1 MGKQELSLEIVEPEA
16 FHDFMEVM
24 SDYAPQVEHLVCQL
38 GFGDTDAA
46 QIDQLF
52 RLLHSIKG
60 DASMCQVRFVVPFV
74 HALESL
80 LERLRSGE
88 VAYEDSI
95 GDVMLLV
102 MDRLG
107 LALEALENHELL
119 DDLQLPLLLH
129 ALNGT
134 VESPV
139 GELLQHCRQL
149 VEQITGIP
157 LHAMAP
163 EAPVDAALLASRGDL
178 AFPAAGGAVRTAG
191 AAVPGPYRTQSGA
204 GAGGQP
210 PGAGVVDDDQ
220 LEAAVYMHDIGM
232 MLLPESFWLKNG
244 RMSELERRQMAEH
257 PGWAAGLLER
267 MPAWAGAARMVAQH
281 HEMPDGRGYPL
292 GLRGAEICDGARI
305 LALVDAFEAV
315 TLEARPPWFAPFDDA
330 RHRRDQ
336 RLRAAVRPAVAGA
349 FQSGDPSAAGGVR
362 QAAGGRMSRCQAP
375 CCLNHCNMRCQ
386 PSLAAAAL

>member
-1 MGKQELSLEIVEPEA
+1 MGEGMGKQELTLEIVEPEA

-74 HALESL
+74 HSLESL

-88 VAYEDSI
+88 VSYEDSI

-119 DDLQLPLLLH
+119 DDLQLPLLMR
-129 ALNGT
+129 ALNQ
-134 VESPV
+134 VAECPV
-139 GELLQHCRQL
+139 GELLQRCQQL

-157 LHAMAP
+157 LHVIESDTP
-163 EAPVDAALLASRGDL
+163 TDAAAQLSQGDL
-178 AFPAAGGAVRTAG
+178 AFFRILALQFEQRLPQFQGRTERNLELALETSRQ
-191 AAVPGPYRTQSGA
+191 APGL
-204 GAGGQP
+204 
-210 PGAGVVDDDQ
+210 VDDRQ
-220 LEAAVYMHDIGM
+220 MEAAVYMHDIGM
-232 MLLPESFWLKNG
+232 MLLPESFWLKVG
-244 RMSELERRQMAEH
+244 RMSESERHQMAEH

-267 MPAWAGAARMVAQH
+267 MPAWADAARMVAQH
-281 HEMPDGRGYPL
+281 HEMPDGRGYPH
-292 GLRGAEICDGARI
+292 GLHGDEICSGALI

-315 TLEARPPWFAPFDDA
+315 TLKHSHRGLRHSMMRAIAEINASERQFDPFWLARFNQVIRVRLAACARRPP
-330 RHRRDQ
+330 
-336 RLRAAVRPAVAGA
+336 
-349 FQSGDPSAAGGVR
+349 GD
-362 QAAGGRMSRCQAP
+362 
-375 CCLNHCNMRCQ
+375 
-386 PSLAAAAL
+386 

>member
-1 MGKQELSLEIVEPEA
+1 MGKQELALEIVEPEA

-38 GFGDTDAA
+38 GFGDSDAA

-60 DASMCQVRFVVPFV
+60 DASMCQVRFVEPFV

-107 LALEALENHELL
+107 LALEALEAHELL
-119 DDLQLPLLLH
+119 DDLQLPLLLQ

-134 VESPV
+134 VECPV
-139 GELLQHCRQL
+139 GELLRHCQQL

-157 LHAMAP
+157 LHVMAVD
-163 EAPVDAALLASRGDL
+163 APADAALLASRGDL
-178 AFPAAGGAVRTAG
+178 VFFRVLAVQFEQRLPQFLGRTERNLAL
-191 AAVPGPYRTQSGA
+191 ALDTSRQAP
-204 GAGGQP
+204 
-210 PGAGVVDDDQ
+210 GVVDDDQ

-232 MLLPESFWLKNG
+232 MLLPESFWLKGG

-267 MPAWAGAARMVAQH
+267 MPAWAEAARMVAQH

-292 GLRGAEICDGARI
+292 GLRGDAICSGARI

-315 TLEARPPWFAPFDDA
+315 TLKHAHRGLRHSMLRAIAEINASERQFDPVWLARFNQVI
-330 RHRRDQ
+330 RQ
-336 RLRAAVRPAVAGA
+336 RLAACAKRPA
-349 FQSGDPSAAGGVR
+349 GG
-362 QAAGGRMSRCQAP
+362 
-375 CCLNHCNMRCQ
+375 
-386 PSLAAAAL
+386 